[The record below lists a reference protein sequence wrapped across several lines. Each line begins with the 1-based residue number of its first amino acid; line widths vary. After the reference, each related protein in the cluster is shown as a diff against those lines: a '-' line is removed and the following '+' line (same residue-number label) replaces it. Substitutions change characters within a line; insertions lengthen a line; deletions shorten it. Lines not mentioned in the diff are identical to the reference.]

1 MKKKILL
8 AGAVALMAAAAVTG
22 YTAHSKTVMVD
33 LLSANVEA
41 LAQNEG
47 TKVSSCYLEKMSG
60 FPGWYQ
66 ICDRETS
73 PSMIFPVLKTQ
84 LWLQYQEFQCVRIR
98 NNY

>member
-22 YTAHSKTVMVD
+22 YTAHSKTGMVD

-73 PSMIFPVLKTQ
+73 PSMIFPCPENSTMASVSGISMCTDTK
-84 LWLQYQEFQCVRIR
+84 
-98 NNY
+98 